1 MRTQISL
8 PQPVPETVRSQ
19 RSPFVMGVKHFVSLN
34 LLITQRPEG
43 SAQLLTEDLRLF
55 PGGEVAALISL
66 VPVDEVAE
74 GTSPQTVQPVCRNYY
89 TITTRDSA
97 AVMLARVGGAT
108 SNSKSGRGPGF
119 EPGASRSRTGRISY
133 PLLSRRFLACP
144 PVPDLTRLH
153 VLSCP
158 PGSANA

>member
-1 MRTQISL
+1 
-8 PQPVPETVRSQ
+8 
-19 RSPFVMGVKHFVSLN
+19 MGVKHFVSLN

-74 GTSPQTVQPVCRNYY
+74 GASPQTVQPVCRNYY

-108 SNSKSGRGPGF
+108 FKFKIWSGARDLNPGPHGP
-119 EPGASRSRTGRISY
+119 E
-133 PLLSRRFLACP
+133 L
-144 PVPDLTRLH
+144 
-153 VLSCP
+153 
-158 PGSANA
+158 